1 MTLPPQRRR
10 LSIFARTFVVLALA
24 LVLAQGVGVGLIL
37 MRTPIFDTPVHPPEI
52 VALLSTQMPA
62 ANADLKVSTSAS
74 EPEIPAGHHR
84 DHFIEELMARWMG
97 VDAKRVRF
105 YREGQPEPPPQGF
118 GFSDKTPSLQGGDAP
133 LSRDLPAIGEHTNTL
148 ADTQFLPPQPPNGP
162 LTEVQPPFG
171 DDDGPNEPWRD
182 GFSPGS
188 PQLSSFTAAV
198 RQPDGQW
205 RVVTA
210 PGRQLSGVFKFQMGV
225 LFTGG
230 LLLMLPLA
238 WWFSRALSAPIRRF
252 SEAADQLGSN
262 PDAPPL
268 ERSGPAEL
276 VQAADSFNAMQARL
290 NRMVHERTQMVAAI
304 AHDLRTPLARLAFR
318 MEAAPDALREKTL
331 GDIDEMKAMI
341 SAALD
346 FIKNDARRGQRSR
359 IDFQLLAESVVDN
372 LADTGADTRLLPG
385 DSVDMDGDPLALRR
399 MVTNLVENALKY
411 GKRARVQVHRDG
423 SHCVMWV
430 DDDGPGIDPTQREHL
445 LLPFVRGE
453 SSRNRDTGG
462 IGLGLAVANSIA
474 LAHGGQIDLDNLPE
488 GGLRASVRLP
498 CHEA

>member
-1 MTLPPQRRR
+1 MTLQQPRRR
-10 LSIFARTFVVLALA
+10 LSIFARTFLVLAVA
-24 LVLAQGVGVGLIL
+24 LLLAQGVGLGLIL

-52 VALLSTQMPA
+52 IALLSTQMPA
-62 ANADLKVSTSAS
+62 ANADLQVSTVAAA
-74 EPEIPAGHHR
+74 PDVPAGRHR
-84 DHFIEELMARWMG
+84 DRFIEQMMARWMDID
-97 VDAKRVRF
+97 VERVRF
-105 YREGQPEPPPQGF
+105 YREGPQDTAGPPQGLN
-118 GFSDKTPSLQGGDAP
+118 GRPPNAPPPAREDAGNSLAGDFPPPA
-133 LSRDLPAIGEHTNTL
+133 LPDGA
-148 ADTQFLPPQPPNGP
+148 LPPDG
-162 LTEVQPPFG
+162 EPPFG
-171 DDDGPNEPWRD
+171 DDGTHGERRGGIVP

-188 PQLSSFTAAV
+188 PQLNGFTAAV

-210 PGRQLSGVFKFQMGV
+210 PGRQLSGAFKFQMAV
-225 LFTGG
+225 LFCGG

-252 SEAADQLGSN
+252 SEAADQLGRN
-262 PDAPPL
+262 PDAAPL

-276 VQAADSFNAMQARL
+276 VQAADSFNAMQGRL
-290 NRMVHERTQMVAAI
+290 NRMIHERTQMVAAI

-318 MEAAPDALREKTL
+318 MEAAPDALRERTL

-359 IDFQLLAESVVDN
+359 TDFQLLAESVVDN

-385 DSVDMDGDPLALRR
+385 DSVDVDGDPLALRR
-399 MVTNLVENALKY
+399 MVSNLVENALKY
-411 GKRARVQVHRDG
+411 GRRARVRVHRDG
-423 SHCVMWV
+423 THCLLWV
-430 DDDGPGIDPTQREHL
+430 DDDGPGIDPAQREHL

-474 LAHGGQIDLDNLPE
+474 LAHGGEINLDNRAE
-488 GGLRASVRLP
+488 GGLRVSVRLP

>member
-1 MTLPPQRRR
+1 MILSQPRRR
-10 LSIFARTFVVLALA
+10 LSIFARTFLVLAVA
-24 LVLAQGVGVGLIL
+24 LLLAQGVGLGLVL

-52 VALLSTQMPA
+52 IALLSTQMPA
-62 ANADLKVSTSAS
+62 TNADLQVSTIATVPAV
-74 EPEIPAGHHR
+74 PEGHHR
-84 DHFIEELMARWMG
+84 DRFIERLMARWMD
-97 VDAKRVRF
+97 VDVDRVRF
-105 YREGQPEPPPQGF
+105 YSESQQETTGPPQGF
-118 GFSDKTPSLQGGDAP
+118 NFRENIRPPDAP
-133 LSRDLPAIGEHTNTL
+133 PSREDNGNSLSGDFPPPSMPDG
-148 ADTQFLPPQPPNGP
+148 LPPDAK
-162 LTEVQPPFG
+162 PPFG
-171 DDDGPNEPWRD
+171 DGDGLGEPRRGGRAP
-182 GFSPGS
+182 GFAPGS

-210 PGRQLSGVFKFQMGV
+210 PGRQLSGAFKFQMAV
-225 LFTGG
+225 LFCGG

-252 SEAADQLGSN
+252 SEAADQLGRN

-276 VQAADSFNAMQARL
+276 VQAADSFNAMQGRL

-318 MEAAPDALREKTL
+318 MEAAPDTLREKTL

-372 LADTGADTRLLPG
+372 LADTGSDTRLLPG
-385 DSVDMDGDPLALRR
+385 DSVDLDGDPLALRR

-423 SHCVMWV
+423 THCLLWV
-430 DDDGPGIDPTQREHL
+430 DDDGPGIDPEQREHL

-474 LAHGGQIDLDNLPE
+474 LAHGGEINLDNRPR
-488 GGLRASVRLP
+488 GGLRVSVRLP

>member
-1 MTLPPQRRR
+1 MTLPRPRRR
-10 LSIFARTFVVLALA
+10 LSIFARTFAVLAVA
-24 LVLAQGVGVGLIL
+24 LLLAQGVGLGLIL

-52 VALLSTQMPA
+52 IALLSTQVPA
-62 ANADLKVSTSAS
+62 ANADLQVSTVAAA
-74 EPEIPAGHHR
+74 PDVPAGSHR
-84 DHFIEELMARWMG
+84 DRFVEEQLARWMDIDVG
-97 VDAKRVRF
+97 RVRF
-105 YREGQPEPPPQGF
+105 YREGQPSTDGPPPQGF
-118 GFSDKTPSLQGGDAP
+118 SPRADGRSPGTPPAREQSSTSMVGDLPPPALPDGNRPSLK
-133 LSRDLPAIGEHTNTL
+133 
-148 ADTQFLPPQPPNGP
+148 
-162 LTEVQPPFG
+162 PPFNE
-171 DDDGPNEPWRD
+171 DGTPAAPPPGGGEP
-182 GFSPGS
+182 GFAPGS
-188 PQLSSFTAAV
+188 PELDGFTAAV
-198 RQPDGQW
+198 RQPDGRW

-210 PGRQLSGVFKFQMGV
+210 PGQKLSGAFKFQMTV
-225 LFTGG
+225 LFCGG
-230 LLLMLPLA
+230 LLLMLPVA

-252 SEAADQLGSN
+252 SQAADQLGRN
-262 PDAPPL
+262 PNAAPL

-318 MEAAPDALREKTL
+318 MEAAPDALREKIL

-385 DSVDMDGDPLALRR
+385 DSVDLDGDPLALRR

-411 GKRARVQVHRDG
+411 GKRARVRVRRDG

-462 IGLGLAVANSIA
+462 IGLGLAVANSIV
-474 LAHGGQIDLDNLPE
+474 LAHGGQIDLDNRDE
-488 GGLRASVRLP
+488 GGLRVSVRLP